1 LTTKALSGGPFS
13 WDTRPIATPRILLVP
28 SLTEIEWQIKPLLAE
43 WAEVASFDMPGVGEE
58 PPAAE
63 LGREA
68 MVARGAEELERLEW
82 DRCVIAGD
90 EFGTPTAIAIAGE
103 HPGRVAGLALG
114 HACLDLSDSL
124 NQEVFSAFFSLAEKD
139 YRTYARALTQVTQDA
154 YDDELADAYRE
165 RIPQEVA
172 LQYISVIR
180 KVPDEELEPAV
191 RALGVPLLLAE
202 HADCL
207 GWNAEGYQRAVLAF
221 PEASTAS
228 MPEKC
233 SVSPGFAEAMR
244 EFCAGLD
251 WET

>member
-13 WDTRPIATPRILLVP
+13 WDTRPISRPRILLIP

-43 WAEVASFDMPGVGEE
+43 WAEVASFDMPGVGQE
-58 PPAAE
+58 PPAAK

-68 MVARGAEELERLEW
+68 LLARGAEELERLGW

-90 EFGTPTAIAIAGE
+90 EFGTPTAIAIASE
-103 HPGRVAGLALG
+103 DPGRVAGLALG
-114 HACLDLSDSL
+114 HACLDLTESL

-139 YRTYARALTQVTQDA
+139 YRTYVRALTQVTQDA

-172 LQYISVIR
+172 LEYIPVIR
-180 KVPDEELEPAV
+180 EVSDDELEPAI
-191 RALGVPLLLAE
+191 RGLGVPLLLAE

-207 GWNAEGYQRAVLAF
+207 GWTAEGYQRTIAAF
-221 PEASTAS
+221 PEAMTFST
-228 MPEKC
+228 PQKC
-233 SVSPGFAEAMR
+233 SVSPAFAEALR

-251 WET
+251 WAT